1 MEIDEKLVEID
12 PHLLLNLEE
21 EVMDSY
27 NTTLARLRFA
37 EMEIKWPLKQVYA
50 PVKEQ
55 LKKNKRHFDVF

>member
-12 PHLLLNLEE
+12 PRLLLNLEE

-27 NTTLARLRFA
+27 NTTLVRLRFA

-50 PVKEQ
+50 PVKDQ
-55 LKKNKRHFDVF
+55 SKKNKRHFGVF